1 MRKGV
6 SAHRLNTPPA
16 KMASIVIHEF
26 KPVKRKVDLISN
38 QKESRFSF
46 NALIEPGRGKARVT
60 AWAGA
65 ALDITA
71 HFTKMEKATRSR
83 FGGYA

>member
-6 SAHRLNTPPA
+6 SMHRLNTPPA

-38 QKESRFSF
+38 EKESRFGF
-46 NALIEPGRGKARVT
+46 NALNRAWKRKGPRHSLGRGT
-60 AWAGA
+60 A
-65 ALDITA
+65 
-71 HFTKMEKATRSR
+71 
-83 FGGYA
+83 